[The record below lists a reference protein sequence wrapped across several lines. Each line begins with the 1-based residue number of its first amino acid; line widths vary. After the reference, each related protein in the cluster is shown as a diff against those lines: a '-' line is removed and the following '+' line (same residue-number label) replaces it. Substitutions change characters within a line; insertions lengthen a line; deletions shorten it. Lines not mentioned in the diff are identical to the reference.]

1 MSVFQTTNESVDAA
15 ALEQEVNETIEAG
28 LEGWKPAEGDPI
40 TWANKALSR
49 IGASIFDQA
58 STSEAGLFKRFGEA
72 IVSVPPVQAAPAT
85 VESIWTMVDKAG
97 YTIPAGTQVTIAA
110 AGDEAVG
117 FVTIADV
124 VVAPG
129 STTATVLLQAV
140 EAGEAANGL
149 TANPELQD
157 ALAFVDGIVLVGL
170 TANGVDEEEED
181 AYLDRLV
188 ETLRL
193 LSLSLIVGQDFE
205 IDARAVAGIARAKC
219 IEAYNA
225 EAAAAEAL
233 HVSVY
238 PIDEAGLAL
247 SAPVK
252 TALKE
257 RQEGK
262 VPSGVKVHVAD
273 PSYTQVDV
281 TATIVVQAGFDP
293 ATVIAAVEAR
303 LSEYFSPAKWGI
315 PTQGDSG
322 SGWENRTSVYR
333 FELISEIDRVGGVER
348 VATLKLAKHGE
359 GLTTAEEL
367 VLTGVAPLTKAGTF
381 AITEA

>member
-1 MSVFQTTNESVDAA
+1 LSVFVTTNEEVDAA
-15 ALEQEVNETIEAG
+15 VLEQEVNEAVEAA
-28 LEGWKPAEGDPI
+28 LEGWKSAEGDLLA
-40 TWANKALSR
+40 WANKAFSR
-49 IGASIFDQA
+49 IGASVFDQTA
-58 STSEAGLFKRFGEA
+58 TMERGAFKRFGEA

-85 VESIWTMVDKAG
+85 AESTWTMVDNAG

-110 AGDEAVG
+110 TGDEAVG
-117 FVTIADV
+117 FITVGDV

-140 EAGEAANGL
+140 EAGETGNGL
-149 TANPELQD
+149 TADPELSD
-157 ALAFVDGIVLVGL
+157 ALAFVEAIALEGT
-170 TANGVDEEEED
+170 TANGVNEEEED
-181 AYLDRLV
+181 AYLNRLV
-188 ETLRL
+188 ETLQL
-193 LSLSLIVGQDFE
+193 LSLSLIVGKDFE

-225 EAAAAEAL
+225 EAAAEEAL

-238 PIDEAGLAL
+238 PIDESGLAL
-247 SAPVK
+247 SSLIK
-252 TALKE
+252 TALNE
-257 RQEGK
+257 RQEAK

-273 PSYTQVDV
+273 PAYTQVDV
-281 TATIVVQAGFDP
+281 TATIVVQPGFDP
-293 ATVIAAVEAR
+293 ATVIAAVGAR
-303 LSEYFSPAKWGI
+303 LAEYFNPAKWGL

-348 VATLKLAKHGE
+348 VATLKLAKHGDA
-359 GLTTAEEL
+359 LSTAEEL